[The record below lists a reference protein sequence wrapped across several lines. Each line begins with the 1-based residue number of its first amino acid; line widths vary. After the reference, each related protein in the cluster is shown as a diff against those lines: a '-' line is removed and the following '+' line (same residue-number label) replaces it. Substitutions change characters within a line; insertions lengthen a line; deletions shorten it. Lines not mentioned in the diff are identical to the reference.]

1 MAKGD
6 ATDRRARQR
15 KAPSQDRAQLASAW
29 AAAGHLPK
37 LDAKFVEKALP
48 GGKAQIGAYEV
59 TRVLGEGEFA
69 TVYSCVRK
77 SGRGHG
83 REGRLQGHQKE

>member
-6 ATDRRARQR
+6 ATERRARQR
-15 KAPSQDRAQLASAW
+15 RAPDGADKAQLASAW

-37 LDAKFVEKALP
+37 LDAKLIEKALP
-48 GGKAQIGAYEV
+48 GGKAQIGAYEG

-77 SGRGHG
+77 SG
-83 REGRLQGHQKE
+83 EGAGAKVADVVYGK